1 MHKNW
6 QSMAIFNSDL
16 LHGAVHH
23 PTKFQAD
30 SPNPYRARVVML
42 FETDRQADKL
52 NDDHALQALMAA
64 EGKNL
69 ECFLPSLSLKS

>member
-6 QSMAIFNSDL
+6 QSMAILNSNL

-30 SPNPYRARVVML
+30 IPNPYRARVVMS

-64 EGKNL
+64 KGN
-69 ECFLPSLSLKS
+69 KSAKGASM